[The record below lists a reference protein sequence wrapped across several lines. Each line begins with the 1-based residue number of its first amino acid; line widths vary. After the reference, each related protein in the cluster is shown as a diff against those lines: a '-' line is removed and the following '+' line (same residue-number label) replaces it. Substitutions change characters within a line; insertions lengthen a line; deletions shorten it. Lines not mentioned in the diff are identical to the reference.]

1 MEEVSS
7 GSESVGLNEGHNEI
21 EIEKAKS
28 VEDPKVGMLFDSIDD
43 LVQFYQR
50 HQIVVF
56 IHRKVDQIPDK
67 YILKR
72 WSKNVKMS
80 HTKVRISYDNWALK
94 PEARRFDKMCN
105 VFYEVADLAAVSED
119 WSEKFIERIFE
130 FRICMKQ
137 DSCPSDKQI
146 FVRTQNG
153 STSCEDGIGISKES
167 KNILDPLDNGNMHG
181 ARVVELVTEEN
192 IHLHSL
198 HIGQESYD
206 YNRGLGMW
214 PNMTSHPSIIGMSPY
229 FGQPNLL
236 QGRSSSFQ
244 ASMFRQMVDMY
255 SFEGHH
261 HPSPSWRPDL
271 EMGGV
276 MHPNN
281 FNGMLT
287 MNDMA

>member
-43 LVQFYQR
+43 LVQFYQ
-50 HQIVVF
+50 
-56 IHRKVDQIPDK
+56 RKVDQIPDK

-236 QGRSSSFQ
+236 QGGSSSFQ